1 MTTDTGGPAFP
12 TARVNINGVDEQDG
26 ISAFDG
32 GMTLRDYFAAKASE
46 EDIKAHQDGGV
57 KEQVVDDMN
66 GRKRIVHCNVRY
78 TREQA
83 KYRYADAMLKA
94 RQA

>member
-12 TARVNINGVDEQDG
+12 AFKEQSD
-26 ISAFDG
+26 

-46 EDIKAHQDGGV
+46 EDIKAHQEGGV
-57 KEQVVDDMN
+57 KEQVVDDIN
-66 GRKRIVHCNVRY
+66 GRKKIVHCDVRY

-94 RQA
+94 RKA